1 MLDIDV
7 ALKQVVPVSY
17 YTYIVGK
24 YKIHLNVKQDRNT
37 RPESRVSTY
46 CLRS

>member
-24 YKIHLNVKQDRNT
+24 YKIHLHVKQDRNT
-37 RPESRVSTY
+37 RLSLAFLPIV
-46 CLRS
+46 